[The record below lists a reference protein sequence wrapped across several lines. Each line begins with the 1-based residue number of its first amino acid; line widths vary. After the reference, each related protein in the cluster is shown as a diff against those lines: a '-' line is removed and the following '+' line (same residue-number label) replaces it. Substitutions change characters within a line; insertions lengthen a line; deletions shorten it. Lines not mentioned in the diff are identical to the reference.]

1 MLDWDGVLEPAVLV
15 VAADALWSV
24 KDGVGTVGIDVDLD
38 PRPDEMGRI
47 GLSGICSFKVR

>member
-1 MLDWDGVLEPAVLV
+1 LDWDGVLEPAFLV
-15 VAADALWSV
+15 VAADASWSV

-38 PRPDEMGRI
+38 PRAFTKWGRI